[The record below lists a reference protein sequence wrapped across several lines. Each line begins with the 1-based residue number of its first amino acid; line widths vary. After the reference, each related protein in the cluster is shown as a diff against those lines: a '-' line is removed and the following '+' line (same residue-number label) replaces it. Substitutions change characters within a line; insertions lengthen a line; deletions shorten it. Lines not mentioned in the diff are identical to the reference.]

1 MTSHDPAIVAL
12 GRAMYNASGSV
23 GQQWAID
30 LPLIEKE
37 RWCERAARVAE
48 ELDRLG
54 YELKF
59 IPPEG

>member
-1 MTSHDPAIVAL
+1 
-12 GRAMYNASGSV
+12 MYNASGSV

-30 LPLIEKE
+30 LPRIEKE

-54 YELKF
+54 YELNF